1 MTKEKTTK
9 PWKLEE
15 EKSLLKILRK
25 SKRFRPL
32 KYSH

>member
-15 EKSLLKILRK
+15 ENHYSKSSGNPRG
-25 SKRFRPL
+25 S
-32 KYSH
+32 SH